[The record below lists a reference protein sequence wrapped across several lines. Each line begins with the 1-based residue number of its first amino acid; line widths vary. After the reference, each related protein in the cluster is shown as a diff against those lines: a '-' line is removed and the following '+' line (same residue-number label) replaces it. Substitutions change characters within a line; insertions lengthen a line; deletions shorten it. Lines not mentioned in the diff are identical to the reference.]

1 MKGTE
6 LMNMWLLFTMAA
18 HHPSGCGRGLCYS
31 IHMNL
36 GGIEL
41 HIAVPRRPLSFTS
54 ITSVFATDEDLLGQ
68 NILLLF
74 NATV

>member
-18 HHPSGCGRGLCYS
+18 HHSSECGRGLCYD

-36 GGIEL
+36 SGIEL
-41 HIAVPRRPLSFTS
+41 HIAVKNSRFDHEGLCHLQ
-54 ITSVFATDEDLLGQ
+54 A
-68 NILLLF
+68 
-74 NATV
+74 